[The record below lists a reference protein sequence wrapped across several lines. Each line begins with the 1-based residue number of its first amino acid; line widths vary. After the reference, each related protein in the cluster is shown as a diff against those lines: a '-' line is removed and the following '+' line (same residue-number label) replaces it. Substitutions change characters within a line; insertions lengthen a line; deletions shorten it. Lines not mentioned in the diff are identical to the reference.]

1 MSDSRPTTYAAL
13 AKRPSDY
20 SEVELLPAAAN
31 PLNTIATAEM
41 FYRRY
46 ALATPVSGSRT
57 ARMHLRQFQ
66 RTAQLM
72 MEAVD
77 DINVKLADAF
87 GDVEQ
92 VAADAAA
99 LYSREFGTNA

>member
-13 AKRPSDY
+13 AKRPSAY
-20 SEVELLPAAAN
+20 SEVELMPAAAN
-31 PLNTIATAEM
+31 PYNTIATAEM

-46 ALATPVSGSRT
+46 GVATPVSGTLT

-72 MEAVD
+72 M
-77 DINVKLADAF
+77 
-87 GDVEQ
+87 
-92 VAADAAA
+92 DAAA
-99 LYSREFGTNA
+99 DGNVTLADFGYNA

>member
-13 AKRPSDY
+13 AKRPSAY
-20 SEVELLPAAAN
+20 SEVELMPAAAN
-31 PLNTIATAEM
+31 PYNTIATAEM

-46 ALATPVSGSRT
+46 SVATPVSGTRT

-72 MEAVD
+72 MEAAAD
-77 DINVKLADAF
+77 GNVTLADF
-87 GDVEQ
+87 GYD
-92 VAADAAA
+92 D
-99 LYSREFGTNA
+99 